1 MVRKISIN
9 QVDYIRNDVLLY
21 VSEEHQYSILLC
33 QKIREG
39 FRKEIDIKRIK
50 RYADW
55 FFETYLNPLITHEEQ
70 FVFPVIGMKNPRVK
84 RALANHRRLRRL
96 FNQTIDLNKA
106 LNYIEEE
113 LQQHVS
119 YEQRVVFNEFEN
131 KASETDLAIIK
142 NNIQKKIFED
152 NLEDTFWV

>member
-1 MVRKISIN
+1 MLQEIN
-9 QVDYIRNDVLLY
+9 GNKVKYIRNDVLLPIR
-21 VSEEHQYSILLC
+21 EEHQYSILLC

-39 FRKEIDIKRIK
+39 FRKGIEPKRIK

-70 FVFPVIGMKNPRVK
+70 FVFPLIGLRNLRVK
-84 RALANHRRLRRL
+84 RALANHRRLKRL
-96 FNQTIDLNKA
+96 FAQTTDLDKA

-119 YEQRVVFNEFEN
+119 YEQRIVFNEFEN
-131 KASETDLAIIK
+131 KASEADFDIIRQ
-142 NNIQKKIFED
+142 NIRKKIFED
-152 NLEDTFWV
+152 NLEDAFWI